1 MTFLSDIGSSNYSS
15 ISCASEKQ
23 ENVSSGSDS
32 ASVNVTSVDDS
43 QEAIKLIL
51 ATKKLSRIIVT
62 VCYNETNSSGNRLVP
77 SGLVEALVEKY
88 QEKYPSLTARKVK
101 DALFRYT
108 CNDADSWKEN
118 SPSEKIT
125 KDGMTEASD
134 LDFPSRLIMIERCI
148 SKVEDEMKNY
158 FDEINALKK
167 AREAEK
173 TSSAAEEKGES
184 NKFKRK
190 ANDKEQI
197 RIKQTRRRKDTA
209 ENRFYQEIFRRYIIE
224 KEKQDRI
231 ANGTLATII
240 DNVKED
246 MGMHQFTEDTY
257 EFIGKKMRFWYNSRK
272 KEVEKDIDDKEADAV
287 DPTVKKHRMER
298 ALFDEIYERYSSE
311 KLIHGGKL
319 PNGALDGI
327 VKQTKKDMGLD
338 TEVNIHRIQAK
349 FKRNHPNF
357 DNKVSNQPELRT
369 LSAETKRRRQL
380 LINEVT
386 ARYIKEKDTNKG
398 KLPNCTIDLIIS
410 SAKQDLGIYDID
422 VPKGT
427 IQGRVFRKSLQVLTL
442 GKESPYKA
450 IDNPLIAAINDWL
463 SQGVTVTRD
472 QGLALANSLLRG
484 KNLHID
490 SNGNEIMLDAKWWRT
505 FLARNKRKLVCSNED
520 IGSSRFGIC

>member
-1 MTFLSDIGSSNYSS
+1 
-15 ISCASEKQ
+15 
-23 ENVSSGSDS
+23 
-32 ASVNVTSVDDS
+32 
-43 QEAIKLIL
+43 
-51 ATKKLSRIIVT
+51 VT
-62 VCYNETNSSGNRLVP
+62 VCYEEKIASGLVP
-77 SGLVEALVEKY
+77 SGLVDGLVENY

-108 CNDADSWKEN
+108 RNEATNRNEISSQHNGDEGGKSDAPDR
-118 SPSEKIT
+118 
-125 KDGMTEASD
+125 
-134 LDFPSRLIMIERCI
+134 DFPSLFVMIERCA
-148 SKVEDEMKNY
+148 SKIDDEMKKY
-158 FDEINALKK
+158 YDEIDALKR

-173 TSSAAEEKGES
+173 NTFAPHVGSK
-184 NKFKRK
+184 NKRK
-190 ANDKEQI
+190 ANDIDKPI
-197 RIKQTRRRKDTA
+197 RHEQTRRRNDTP
-209 ENRFYQEIFRRYIIE
+209 ENRFYQEVFRRYTIE

-231 ANGTLATII
+231 PNGTLATII
-240 DNVKED
+240 DKVKED
-246 MGMHQFTEDTY
+246 MGVNHFTENTY
-257 EFIGKKMRFWYNSRK
+257 EVIGKKMRYWYKLMKKK
-272 KEVEKDIDDKEADAV
+272 KEKYIDDEESDNI
-287 DPTVKKHRMER
+287 DPTMKKHRMER

-327 VKQTKKDMGLD
+327 VEQAKKDMGLPD

-349 FKRNHPNF
+349 FKRNNPNF
-357 DNKVSNQPELRT
+357 DNKISDQPELRT
-369 LSAETKRRRQL
+369 LPAETKRRRQL

-386 ARYIKEKDTNKG
+386 ARYVKEKETNKG

-484 KNLHID
+484 KNLQID

-505 FLARNKRKLVCSNED
+505 FLARNRRKLVCSD
-520 IGSSRFGIC
+520 QDYSSFSC